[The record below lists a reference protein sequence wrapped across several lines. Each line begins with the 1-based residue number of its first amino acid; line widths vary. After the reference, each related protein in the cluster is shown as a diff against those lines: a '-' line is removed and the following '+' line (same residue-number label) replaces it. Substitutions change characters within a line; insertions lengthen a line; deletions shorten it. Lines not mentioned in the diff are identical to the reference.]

1 MTASTTA
8 ALTLV
13 IGNKAYSS
21 WSLRP
26 WLALKQTGQPFDE
39 TLIPLR
45 QPDTRARIGAV
56 SPSGTVPVLID
67 YGVGGDPVVV
77 WDSLAVCEYVAER
90 FPEAGL
96 WPDDIHARA
105 VARSV
110 AAEMHAGFAPLR
122 THMAMNLKERLP
134 GTGRSPEVEANIARI
149 IALWTDARTCF
160 GQGGAFLFGRFSVAD
175 AMFAPVVTRFETY
188 GVDLPP
194 VARAYADAV
203 LALPAMRDWIAAAQ
217 AEPWTL

>member
-1 MTASTTA
+1 MAA
-8 ALTLV
+8 ALTLI

-26 WLALKQTGQPFDE
+26 WLALKQTGQPFEE
-39 TLIPLR
+39 TVIPLR

-67 YGVGGDPVVV
+67 RGAGGADVAV

-90 FPEAGL
+90 FPAARL
-96 WPDDIHARA
+96 WPDEAHARA

-122 THMAMNLKERLP
+122 THMSMNLKERLP
-134 GTGRSPEVEANIARI
+134 GTGRTPEVEANIARI
-149 IALWTDARTCF
+149 TALWTDARARF
-160 GQGGAFLFGRFSVAD
+160 GGGGDFLFGRFSIAD
-175 AMFAPVVTRFETY
+175 AMFAPVVTRFDTY

-203 LALPAMRDWIAAAQ
+203 LALPAMREWIAAAR

>member
-1 MTASTTA
+1 MAA
-8 ALTLV
+8 ALTLI

-26 WLALKQTGQPFDE
+26 WLALKQTGQPFEE
-39 TLIPLR
+39 TVIPLR

-67 YGVGGDPVVV
+67 RGAGGADVVV

-90 FPEAGL
+90 FPAARL
-96 WPDDIHARA
+96 WPDEAHARA

-122 THMAMNLKERLP
+122 THMSMNLKERLP
-134 GTGRSPEVEANIARI
+134 GTGRTPEVEANIARI
-149 IALWTDARTCF
+149 TALWTDARARF
-160 GQGGAFLFGRFSVAD
+160 GGGGDFLFGRFSIAD
-175 AMFAPVVTRFETY
+175 AMFAPVVTRFDTY

-203 LALPAMRDWIAAAQ
+203 LALPAMREWTAAAR